1 MKTQIRTHILL
12 CTKMYRTLISL
23 MNENPSDCC
32 STFPTF
38 QFHRL
43 EDLNLMMTK
52 KLLLLVKPFVRGPT
66 AVDEF

>member
-1 MKTQIRTHILL
+1 MQSQILALFCCALKCITH
-12 CTKMYRTLISL
+12 SL
-23 MNENPSDCC
+23 MNENTSDCC
-32 STFPTF
+32 SIFQTF
-38 QFHRL
+38 QFHTL

>member
-1 MKTQIRTHILL
+1 
-12 CTKMYRTLISL
+12 
-23 MNENPSDCC
+23 MNENASDCC
-32 STFPTF
+32 SIFPTF
-38 QFHRL
+38 QFHSL

>member
-1 MKTQIRTHILL
+1 MQTQIRTHILP
-12 CTKMYRTLISL
+12 CTKMYHTL
-23 MNENPSDCC
+23 MNENAYDC
-32 STFPTF
+32 SSIFLPF